1 MAAKNKQ
8 TLESQY
14 REILLAKGIKFED
27 CRVLSFRFE
36 DEKKPKIFHYNL
48 MSPGYDYFLF
58 DLTGPVANVI
68 VSAFEP
74 KMWDSIKFAAEWL
87 GGKQITPNLR

>member
-1 MAAKNKQ
+1 MAGKNKE

-14 REILLAKGIKFED
+14 RQILSLKGLKFDD
-27 CRVLSFRFE
+27 CRILSFRFE
-36 DEKKPKIFHYNL
+36 DETKPKIFHYNL
-48 MSPGYDYFLF
+48 MSPGYDYYFF
-58 DLTGPVANVI
+58 DVVGPVANVI
-68 VSAFEP
+68 VSASEP